1 MRLEDH
7 HRLPGECVRSE
18 RIAFLEEP
26 LTCTPCHQDFS
37 NVPRICGLGNSCA
50 LALLLQVVA
59 SMGPPGGGR
68 NPVTPRLLRHFSTVS
83 FAELTDKSI
92 CRIFET
98 IISAFATKYL
108 QPDAAATASE
118 IVGATTTVYNS
129 IRVHLLP
136 TPSKSHYT
144 FNLRDIAKVI
154 QVSIQ
159 TYLDGGHATAV
170 ATPAPTLCQ

>member
-1 MRLEDH
+1 M
-7 HRLPGECVRSE
+7 
-18 RIAFLEEP
+18 
-26 LTCTPCHQDFS
+26 
-37 NVPRICGLGNSCA
+37 
-50 LALLLQVVA
+50 A

-98 IISAFATKYL
+98 ITSAFATKYL
-108 QPDAAATASE
+108 QPDAAAAASE

-154 QVSIQ
+154 QVCMQTSTHRGSMWRVKLQLLSPCFRMIQ
-159 TYLDGGHATAV
+159 LPSQLQLETQVNTYIA
-170 ATPAPTLCQ
+170 